1 MRMKIH
7 KLLVLFFLGIFLV
20 FPFLGNKVQ
29 SEIQSSEITPE
40 ADHVF
45 SSSESS
51 KSGGEKISES
61 WMGVYMGGIKV
72 GYSHNEE
79 SSLMK
84 NGKKLKKSFSESWM
98 KVGRLGGNPVEI
110 ATSQESIYDEE
121 GKPLECILRIKMS
134 ESETMMKA
142 EIGTDKILFKSGDKI
157 IKELP
162 YEEEFYLE
170 VPVEEIIEN
179 EGLKPGKKYSF
190 KILDFTS
197 YSLVDFDFEVIGKED
212 VLVLGK
218 QMKLWHAKGETTY
231 VIPLSVDEWIDE
243 SGNSWKSINKTSFTI
258 LTSIRMPKEKALE
271 VSKETFDIAFSTI
284 INSNVTFENPQEI
297 QGVTFKLSGIS
308 PDKIKNFPFDDGSQK
323 ILEEG
328 KDYVIVQTSSQIFKE
343 EEAILFPVKDEKFR
357 IFLKSS
363 SFCQAGDPEVQEVA
377 KEIVGQERN
386 SWRASKKIAD
396 WVEKEI
402 TANYDVGFAT
412 AKEILKNREGDC
424 SEHTVLTVALCRAV
438 GIPARAAVG
447 IMYGRGIFAYHM
459 WPEVYVGRWVSLDSK
474 WLAVDKKSG
483 EYYTDATH
491 IKIGR
496 SLLNENILKEMAQ
509 AISEIIG
516 QLKLEIIDYYQDK

>member
-1 MRMKIH
+1 MKMKIQ
-7 KLLVLFFLGIFLV
+7 KLFMFFFLWIFLV
-20 FPFLGNKVQ
+20 FPFLGNKVK
-29 SEIQSSEITPE
+29 SEVHSSEIIPE
-40 ADHVF
+40 SDSVF

-51 KSGGEKISES
+51 KSGEEKISES

-79 SSLMK
+79 FSLIK
-84 NGKKLKKSFSESWM
+84 NGKKIKKSFSESWM
-98 KVGRLGGNPVEI
+98 KVTRLGGNSIEI
-110 ATSQESIYDEE
+110 ATVQESIYDEQ
-121 GKPLECILRIKMS
+121 GKPLECIIRIKMS
-134 ESETMMKA
+134 ESETVMRA
-142 EIGTDKILFKSGDKI
+142 EIGPDKILFKSGDKI

-170 VPVEEIIEN
+170 VPVEKIIEE
-179 EGLKPGKKYSF
+179 EGLKPGNKYNF

-197 YSLVDFDFEVIGKED
+197 YSLVDFSFEVIGKED
-212 VLVLGK
+212 VLILGK
-218 QMKLWHAKGETTY
+218 KMRLWHAKGETTY
-231 VIPLSVDEWIDE
+231 VIPLSIDEWIDE
-243 SGNSWKSINKTSFTI
+243 SGNSWRSINKTSFTT

-271 VSKETFDIAFSTI
+271 VSEETFDIAFSTLI
-284 INSNVTFENPQEI
+284 KPNVTFENPQKI
-297 QGVTFKLSGIS
+297 QRVTFKLSGIS
-308 PDKIKNFPFDDGSQK
+308 ADKIKNFPFDDGSQK
-323 ILEEG
+323 IIEVG

-343 EEAILFPVKDEKFR
+343 EEAILFPVKDKEFR
-357 IFLKSS
+357 RFLKSS
-363 SFCQAGDPEVQEVA
+363 AFCQAEDPEIQKVA

-386 SWRASKKIAD
+386 SWRASKKIAE
-396 WVEKEI
+396 WVEKEM

-412 AKEILKNREGDC
+412 AKEIIKNLEGDC

-459 WPEVYVGRWVSLDSK
+459 WPEVYVGRWISLDSK

-491 IKIGR
+491 IKLGR
-496 SLLNENILKEMAQ
+496 SLLDENIFKEMAQ

-516 QLKLEIIDYYQDK
+516 KLKLEIIDYHQDK